1 MNNAVDKREKGIF
14 SILFDLFRSLKL
26 TISIFILLAILSI
39 IGTLITQNA
48 ASEEYIRRYGM
59 GLYEVLNF
67 FNLFDM
73 YHSWWFSAVL
83 LLLVVNL
90 LACSLHR
97 LPGIWNQIFRGPGS
111 EGLDNSMLKTLPYAE
126 KVKVLNGASETE
138 EGIRSHLEKRFK
150 KVKRIET
157 ESAVTFFSEKGRF
170 SRLGVPISHLSI
182 LIVLIGGLLGSLYGF
197 RGHME
202 ILEGETVD
210 QIHLRGTDGEV
221 TIPLRF
227 SVRCDDFNVTFYDLP
242 GKEKHVKAYT
252 SLLTII
258 DDGKEVLKRTIEV
271 NHPLHYRGLAF
282 YQASYGALHEVAV
295 GLQWKGKKEKT
306 ILRILEGDTVPIP
319 DSDAAIRL
327 IKYAPQ
333 VHNAGEGAQIV
344 LFKPNREP
352 RPFWVLK
359 NFPQFSQG
367 KDEELIFSFDG
378 VSSREYTGLQ
388 VTKDPGVWV
397 VWVGCGL
404 MVLGFIVSFFLSH
417 QKVWVRVPKSSGE
430 VVLAGTANKNRVGF
444 EKTFH
449 QLVEEVRSSEK
460 ERSGEREG

>member
-1 MNNAVDKREKGIF
+1 
-14 SILFDLFRSLKL
+14 
-26 TISIFILLAILSI
+26 
-39 IGTLITQNA
+39 
-48 ASEEYIRRYGM
+48 
-59 GLYEVLNF
+59 
-67 FNLFDM
+67 
-73 YHSWWFSAVL
+73 
-83 LLLVVNL
+83 
-90 LACSLHR
+90 
-97 LPGIWNQIFRGPGS
+97 
-111 EGLDNSMLKTLPYAE
+111 MLKTLPYVE
-126 KVKVLNGASETE
+126 KVKVPVGASNTE
-138 EGIRSHLEKRFK
+138 EGIGSHLEKKLK

-449 QLVEEVRSSEK
+449 QLVEEVRSLEK
-460 ERSGEREG
+460 K